1 MIARPTLAL
10 LVPAYNAAAYLPR
23 LLESAVRQNER
34 FDEIWVYDDCSSDK
48 TAEVAAAYGARVVRG
63 PVNRGCSHGKN
74 ALASLTTAD
83 WLHFHDAD
91 DELYSNFVTL
101 ARRWMVDARFDVV
114 LFPYEER
121 DDATGQLIAYRLFAE
136 DDVSRDARSYAI
148 REQINPF
155 CGLYRRE
162 AYIRAGGYDE
172 DPLVLY
178 NEDVAMH
185 IRLAFAGLTFAAESQ
200 ISIINYRR
208 LNSMSASSR
217 LKCLQAHYNVMRK
230 TAEREGAGR
239 YAAEISTRLWVAV
252 GGLAA
257 ELDWRTADQAATLA
271 MQLAGPSAAPSGQVF
286 KAICHFSPRLALRIR
301 EGLIRALKPHLRH
314 GNPGWRAQL
323 QQHQHRPTTAST

>member
-1 MIARPTLAL
+1 MTRPTLAML
-10 LVPAYNAAAYLPR
+10 IPAYNAAAYLPR
-23 LLESAVRQNER
+23 LLESAVRQTEQ
-34 FDEIWVYDDCSSDK
+34 FDEIWVYDDCSSDE
-48 TAEVAAAYGARVVRG
+48 TTEIAERHGARVVRG
-63 PVNRGCSHGKN
+63 AFNRGCSHGKN
-74 ALASLTTAD
+74 ALASLTKAD

-91 DELYSNFVTL
+91 DELCPNFVAL
-101 ARRWMVDARFDVV
+101 ARRWMADARFDVV

-121 DDATGQLIAYRLFAE
+121 DDATSELIAYRFFAGN
-136 DDVSRDARSYAI
+136 DLSSDARSYTI

-162 AYIRAGGYDE
+162 AYMRAGGYDE

-185 IRLAFAGLTFAAESQ
+185 IRLAFAGLTFAAESE

-208 LNSMSASSR
+208 LNSMSGSSR

-230 TAEREGAGR
+230 TAAREGADR
-239 YAAEISTRLWVAV
+239 YAAEVARKLWIAA

-257 ELDWRTADQAATLA
+257 ELDWRTADQAADLA
-271 MQLAGPSAAPSGQVF
+271 MQLAGPSAAPSGPVF
-286 KAICHFSPRLALRIR
+286 KSICHFSPHLALRIR
-301 EGLIRALKPHLRH
+301 EGLIRVLKPRLRL

-323 QQHQHRPTTAST
+323 RRHQRHQTTVPV